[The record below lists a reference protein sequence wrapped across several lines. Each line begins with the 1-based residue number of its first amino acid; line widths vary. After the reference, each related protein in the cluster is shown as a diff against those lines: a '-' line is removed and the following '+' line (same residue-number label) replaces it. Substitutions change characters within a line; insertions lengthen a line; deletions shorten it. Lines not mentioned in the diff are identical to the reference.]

1 MIQTDVMVI
10 GGGPAGMNAALAAA
24 ESGAQVLL
32 VDKFQKLGGQLVKQ
46 THKFFGWA
54 QRGAGTRGFNLAKQL
69 AAQVNAQP
77 NIKTLLGYEVVGAY
91 PDQTYLAASWEDHV
105 KISAKKVVVCT
116 GAAER
121 MILFEGVMGAGA
133 VQTLMNEYGV
143 LPGENFLIVGSGNVG
158 VILDAIIDVLPKL
171 GGAYWVHAAK
181 VQRLGVPLLLKRT
194 VLGVYG
200 SDHVEEAVTV
210 EVGENM
216 QPIPGSEMRHKVDVV
231 ALAVGLMPMADLFQ
245 MLQVETVYIPELGG
259 FVPWHDEL
267 GHTTNPNIYV
277 AGDAGGIEEAT
288 TASLA
293 GSIAGLVAAKELG
306 FTVNENWI
314 DEYLQALSSFRESSL
329 IEVDPSEE
337 RLLKGFVAVHECY
350 QDIPCNPC
358 VEWKNLPHRQ

>member
-1 MIQTDVMVI
+1 MIQTDVMII

-24 ESGAQVLL
+24 DSGAQVLL

-77 NIKTLLGYEVVGAY
+77 NIKILLGYEVVGGY
-91 PDQTYLAASWEDHV
+91 PDQTYLAVSWEDHV

-121 MILFEGVMGAGA
+121 MILFENNDMPGVMGAGA

-158 VILDAIIDVLPKL
+158 VILAYQLLQAGANVDAIIDVLPKL

-200 SDHVEEAVTV
+200 SEHVEEAVTI
-210 EVGENM
+210 EVAENM
-216 QPIPGSEMRHKVDVV
+216 EPIPGSEMHHKVDVV

-245 MLQVETVYIPELGG
+245 MLQVETIYIPELGG

-267 GHTTNPNIYV
+267 GHTTNPNVYV

-288 TASLA
+288 TASLG

-306 FTVNENWI
+306 FPVNENWI

-329 IEVDPSEE
+329 SRKVLEGIERMRGDSN
-337 RLLKGFVAVHECY
+337 A
-350 QDIPCNPC
+350 
-358 VEWKNLPHRQ
+358 

>member
-1 MIQTDVMVI
+1 
-10 GGGPAGMNAALAAA
+10 
-24 ESGAQVLL
+24 
-32 VDKFQKLGGQLVKQ
+32 
-46 THKFFGWA
+46 
-54 QRGAGTRGFNLAKQL
+54 
-69 AAQVNAQP
+69 
-77 NIKTLLGYEVVGAY
+77 
-91 PDQTYLAASWEDHV
+91 
-105 KISAKKVVVCT
+105 
-116 GAAER
+116 
-121 MILFEGVMGAGA
+121 
-133 VQTLMNEYGV
+133 
-143 LPGENFLIVGSGNVG
+143 
-158 VILDAIIDVLPKL
+158 
-171 GGAYWVHAAK
+171 
-181 VQRLGVPLLLKRT
+181 LLKRT

-216 QPIPGSEMRHKVDVV
+216 QPISGSEMRHKVDVV

-267 GHTTNPNIYV
+267 GHTTNPSIYV

-329 IEVDPSEE
+329 SRKVLEGIERMRGD
-337 RLLKGFVAVHECY
+337 GNA
-350 QDIPCNPC
+350 
-358 VEWKNLPHRQ
+358 